1 MTIEDYHRSCEPSAH
16 RLKSPIANESNLIRN
31 NFPAL
36 SHDKLGVMSHSG
48 SDELDD
54 KGYSENDNLINI
66 EINKKCVINP
76 KLKRYLDDQLGKN
89 QIIPSLKIKAYEKK
103 VDSSSGRKIE
113 MKRDH
118 GKSASCDEEKQ
129 QVLTAKKN
137 NFFNGSDNQEMD
149 RNPTSSGS
157 NLFDSCDNR
166 TRTVPDQ
173 PFHENTCH
181 SLAGAIIGPD
191 IQGYR
196 SFPAESL
203 GNSDLVPEAKDHSV
217 NIMFNSA
224 EFVKNEIEK
233 SIESC
238 DLSSNNLYSAICPAD
253 IKTSNVPKETSPGRR
268 YKNISSQDA
277 ENLEGARLRVN
288 NMAVIDSWD

>member
-76 KLKRYLDDQLGKN
+76 KLKRYLDGQLGKN

-118 GKSASCDEEKQ
+118 G
-129 QVLTAKKN
+129 
-137 NFFNGSDNQEMD
+137 
-149 RNPTSSGS
+149 R
-157 NLFDSCDNR
+157 
-166 TRTVPDQ
+166 
-173 PFHENTCH
+173 
-181 SLAGAIIGPD
+181 
-191 IQGYR
+191 
-196 SFPAESL
+196 
-203 GNSDLVPEAKDHSV
+203 
-217 NIMFNSA
+217 
-224 EFVKNEIEK
+224 
-233 SIESC
+233 
-238 DLSSNNLYSAICPAD
+238 
-253 IKTSNVPKETSPGRR
+253 
-268 YKNISSQDA
+268 
-277 ENLEGARLRVN
+277 
-288 NMAVIDSWD
+288 